1 MTFPRTLR
9 LHCTIAALAGACL
22 VIFARTAS
30 AQAFLPPG
38 GEGNVTIA
46 YQNLFTRGHLD
57 LNGERMTG
65 ESGRDPTETHSITW
79 EAEYGL
85 SNRLAVNTSIPY
97 IRSKYGGS
105 MPHRV
110 MGVGPPQEW
119 DDGEY
124 HGTFQDFR
132 VAVRYNITSRP
143 LALTPFVEA
152 IVPSHHYP
160 SLAHA
165 AVGKDLH
172 ALVVGAAAGKFL
184 DRLAPGLFFTTQ
196 YSYTRTEAIVGIR
209 PNRSRV
215 DAEVGYFVTPRLA
228 LRFLESYQVTHDGF
242 DLISFKPMT
251 NALFHSDGTEIP
263 SAYRRYHDQLQ
274 RANFL
279 NLGGGVGF
287 ALNDS
292 VEIFAAAAKTV
303 WGESVHPL
311 RGLSVGANVH
321 FRTRSRSGPGSS
333 HQAQRRLPE
342 WATPPGDVRRR
353 LGSI

>member
-1 MTFPRTLR
+1 MFARTIPSSS
-9 LHCTIAALAGACL
+9 HVVAALATVCVL
-22 VIFARTAS
+22 FASRPAS
-30 AQAFLPPG
+30 AQAFVPAA

-46 YQNLFTRGHLD
+46 YQNLFARGHLD
-57 LNGERMTG
+57 LNGDRMTG
-65 ESGRDPTETHSITW
+65 PSGTDPVQGHAMTV
-79 EAEYGL
+79 EAEFGL
-85 SNRLAVNTSIPY
+85 TNRLAVNASIPY

-105 MPHRV
+105 MPHLV
-110 MGVGPPQEW
+110 GGVGPVQEW
-119 DDGEY
+119 DDGTY
-124 HGTFQDFR
+124 HGTWQDFHLGLR
-132 VAVRYNITSRP
+132 FNIVARP
-143 LALTPFVEA
+143 LAVTAFA
-152 IVPSHHYP
+152 GGIIPSHDYP

-172 ALVVGAAAGKFL
+172 ALVVGAAAGGFL

-228 LRFLESYQVTHDGF
+228 VRFLESYQVTHDGF

-263 SAYRRYHDQLQ
+263 REYRRYHDQLQ

-292 VEIFAAAAKTV
+292 VEIFAAAAKTI
-303 WGESVHPL
+303 WGESIHPL
-311 RGLSVGANVH
+311 RGVSVGANVH
-321 FRTRSRSGPGSS
+321 FRTRRGAP
-333 HQAQRRLPE
+333 QADRQRGYRTG
-342 WATPPGDVRRR
+342 AASTTK
-353 LGSI
+353 